1 LRVFLRLRAS
11 RFTRAATKIIWA
23 RLAAVGVGLL
33 IMVASCAT
41 DESSPDRAPA
51 ATSTPNPP
59 TTLSTPDSGPSG
71 QSAKRPGAKPQRT
84 SATVVM
90 NGDLL
95 WHNTLWFG
103 AKEDARR
110 RGKGGYDFAP
120 LLAGMKPVIA
130 PADLAICHEEVPLA
144 GPGGP
149 YRNYPVFAAPPHVVK
164 AIAATGYDVCTTA
177 SNHAVDQGF
186 AGVKRTLDDLDHA
199 KIAHAGTAR
208 TKAESE
214 RPTIFTTR
222 QEVKIGIVAA
232 TFSLNGIPMPKGKP
246 WAVQRMSAKNLLAQ
260 AHRARAAGADI
271 VLAAVHVGTEYSTS
285 ENAQQ
290 VKLARAL
297 TASPDVDL
305 VYMHHPHV
313 VQPWTTMNKK
323 WVLYGVGN
331 AVAQQVAPRTYEG
344 ATGRFTFTRVGN
356 GRFTVSKAEYI
367 PTLVTA
373 YRPGR
378 PARLYQVSAALKT
391 AKGSFRGRL
400 LDAQRRTTATVTRK
414 HPQGL
419 MRG

>member
-1 LRVFLRLRAS
+1 LRSPRRAS
-11 RFTRAATKIIWA
+11 VAICATSRKHRAS
-23 RLAAVGVGLL
+23 LAAFGVGLL
-33 IMVASCAT
+33 IMSGCAAKEPAVPTPVQGTTAGPAASPSEPT
-41 DESSPDRAPA
+41 
-51 ATSTPNPP
+51 ATST
-59 TTLSTPDSGPSG
+59 SSG
-71 QSAKRPGAKPQRT
+71 QPRQPPPATPQRT
-84 SATVVM
+84 NVTVVM

-95 WHNTLWFG
+95 WHNTLWYG
-103 AKEDARR
+103 AKEDAGR

-130 PADLAICHEEVPLA
+130 SADLAICHEEVPLA
-144 GPGGP
+144 PPGGP
-149 YRNYPVFAAPPHVVK
+149 YRNYPQFSAPPQVVK
-164 AIAATGYDVCTTA
+164 AISATGYDLCTTA

-186 AGVKRTLDDLDHA
+186 AGVKRTLDDLDRA
-199 KIAHAGTAR
+199 KIAHSGTAR

-222 QEVKIGIVAA
+222 QGVKIGIIAA
-232 TFSLNGIPMPKGKP
+232 TFSLNGLPMPKGKP
-246 WAVQRMSAKNLLAQ
+246 WAVHRMSASGLLSQ
-260 AHRARAAGADI
+260 AHRARAARADI

-285 ENAQQ
+285 ENSQQ
-290 VKLARAL
+290 VKLAHAL

-331 AVAQQVAPRTYEG
+331 TVAQQEANNTYEG

-367 PTLVTA
+367 PTLVTF

-391 AKGSFRGRL
+391 AKGSFRSRL
-400 LDAQRRTTATVTRK
+400 LDAQRRTTGVVMRK
-414 HPQGL
+414 HPTGL
-419 MRG
+419 TRG